1 MKNKYI
7 ASGDKIHIPSMTG
20 GVYLD
25 SMEVVGILNKQCEA
39 IKRLADLVK
48 SSYYEGLIID
58 DDEYNE
64 QNIDD
69 NSNKINKF
77 FILDTLKHWTNR
89 THQMQKDELASIVE
103 KRVEKFMKFVF
114 EMEKL

>member
-1 MKNKYI
+1 MKIENK
-7 ASGDKIHIPSMTG
+7 
-20 GVYLD
+20 
-25 SMEVVGILNKQCEA
+25 
-39 IKRLADLVK
+39 VK
-48 SSYYEGLIID
+48 D
-58 DDEYNE
+58 
-64 QNIDD
+64 
-69 NSNKINKF
+69 KINKF